1 MPIRLSPFEMP
12 HNVQVLDEG
21 KTATYTRFVAEPFE
35 IGYARTIGN
44 SLRRVLLSSIEGAAI
59 SSVKI
64 KGVNHEFSTIKGCA
78 EDVTDIILNLKR
90 VLLKTYTRETQKISL
105 KVQGPCTVT
114 AEAFAQANNVI
125 VLNPKQ
131 EICTLD
137 VDGALEME
145 CEVRT
150 GRGFCLADGNKKPDQ
165 EIGRI
170 AIDSIFSPV
179 TRVNFLVENTRVGQR
194 TDYEKLVLDIWT
206 DGRISPEDALKTA
219 GAVLRRHIDVFVDY
233 DGVQTLEFV
242 ATDRQAADE
251 RERLR
256 KLVNM
261 SVNEVEL
268 SVRAANCLNNANIS
282 TVGELISKTEADMLK
297 YRNFGKKSLTEIK
310 AKLVTMG
317 LSLGYKFDPDLMEK
331 KKDDK
336 KKDAKG
342 KDAKGKDAKDKD
354 SKEKDAKEPV
364 AENAAAE
371 NAATEAKEPEAK
383 EPEAAKEPEVQDA
396 QDTTKK

>member
-64 KGVNHEFSTIKGCA
+64 KGVNHEFSTIKGCT

-90 VLLKTYTRETQKISL
+90 VLLKTYTRDPMKIVL
-105 KVQGPCTVT
+105 KATGPCTVT
-114 AEAFAQANNVI
+114 AGDFAQDNNVQ

-137 VDGALEME
+137 VDGTLEME

-150 GRGFCLADGNKKPDQ
+150 GRGFCLADGNKRPDQ

-206 DGRISPEDALKTA
+206 DGRTTPDDALKIA
-219 GAVLRRHIDVFVDY
+219 AAVLRRHLDVFVDY
-233 DGVQTLEFV
+233 SNEESLEFDD
-242 ATDRQAADE
+242 TEKKDADE

-256 KLVNM
+256 RLLNM
-261 SVNEVEL
+261 SVNEIEL
-268 SVRAANCLNNANIS
+268 SVRAANCLNNANIA
-282 TVGELISKTEADMLK
+282 TVGELALKTEADMLK
-297 YRNFGKKSLTEIK
+297 YRNFGKKSLNEIK
-310 AKLVTMG
+310 DKLKELG
-317 LSLGYKFDPDLMEK
+317 LCLGYKFDADLLESK
-331 KKDDK
+331 K
-336 KKDAKG
+336 
-342 KDAKGKDAKDKD
+342 
-354 SKEKDAKEPV
+354 
-364 AENAAAE
+364 
-371 NAATEAKEPEAK
+371 
-383 EPEAAKEPEVQDA
+383 
-396 QDTTKK
+396 

>member
-1 MPIRLSPFEMP
+1 MPIRLNRFEMP
-12 HNVQVLDEG
+12 KGVQKDESTA
-21 KTATYTRFVAEPFE
+21 TATYAHFVAEPFE

-64 KGVNHEFSTIKGCA
+64 RGVSHEFSTIKGCT

-90 VLLKTYTRETQKISL
+90 VLLKTYTRDTQTITL
-105 KVQGPCTVT
+105 KAQGPCTVT
-114 AEAFAQANNVI
+114 AGDFAAANNI
-125 VLNPKQ
+125 QVLNPRQ

-137 VDGALEME
+137 VDGSIDME

-150 GRGFCLADGNKKPDQ
+150 GRGFCLAEGNKRPEQ

-194 TDYEKLVLDIWT
+194 TDYEKLVIDIWT
-206 DGRISPEDALKTA
+206 DGRIDPEEALRTA
-219 GAVLRRHIDVFVDY
+219 AAVLRRHVDVFVDY
-233 DGVQTLEFV
+233 GGVEDSTLEFEDDDKRDV
-242 ATDRQAADE
+242 DE

-256 KLVNM
+256 KLLNM
-261 SVNEVEL
+261 SVNEIEL

-282 TVGELISKTEADMLK
+282 TVGELASKTEADMLK

-310 AKLVTMG
+310 AKLIQLG
-317 LSLGYKFDPDLMEK
+317 LSLGYKFDPDLLESK
-331 KKDDK
+331 K
-336 KKDAKG
+336 
-342 KDAKGKDAKDKD
+342 
-354 SKEKDAKEPV
+354 
-364 AENAAAE
+364 
-371 NAATEAKEPEAK
+371 
-383 EPEAAKEPEVQDA
+383 
-396 QDTTKK
+396 

>member
-1 MPIRLSPFEMP
+1 MPIRLSRFEMP

-64 KGVNHEFSTIKGCA
+64 KGVSHEFSTIKGCA

-90 VLLKTYTRETQKISL
+90 VLVKTFSRDPQVITLKAK
-105 KVQGPCTVT
+105 GPCVVT
-114 AEAFAQANNVI
+114 AGDFAKDNNI
-125 VLNPKQ
+125 EVLNPKQ
-131 EICTLD
+131 VICTLD
-137 VDGALEME
+137 VDGSLDME
-145 CEVRT
+145 CDVRT

-165 EIGRI
+165 EIGKI

-194 TDYEKLVLDIWT
+194 TDYEKLVLDVWT
-206 DGRISPEDALKTA
+206 DGRIEPEEALKTA
-219 GAVLRRHIDVFVDY
+219 GAVLRRHLDVFVDY
-233 DGVQTLEFV
+233 AGEETLEFEE
-242 ATDRQAADE
+242 TDEKKNADE
-251 RERLR
+251 RERLK
-256 KLVNM
+256 KLLNM

-282 TVGELISKTEADMLK
+282 TVGELVSKTEADMLK

-310 AKLVTMG
+310 EKLVSMG
-317 LSLGYKFDPDLMEK
+317 LSLGHKFDADLLEP
-331 KKDDK
+331 
-336 KKDAKG
+336 
-342 KDAKGKDAKDKD
+342 KDKD
-354 SKEKDAKEPV
+354 KDKEKK
-364 AENAAAE
+364 
-371 NAATEAKEPEAK
+371 
-383 EPEAAKEPEVQDA
+383 
-396 QDTTKK
+396 

>member
-1 MPIRLSPFEMP
+1 MPIRLSRFEMP
-12 HNVQVLDEG
+12 HNVQIDEST
-21 KTATYTRFVAEPFE
+21 KTPTYTRFTAEPFE

-64 KGVNHEFSTIKGCA
+64 RGVNHEFSTITGCT

-90 VLLKTYTRETQKISL
+90 VLVKTGSRESQVVTLKAK
-105 KVQGPCTVT
+105 GPCTVY
-114 AEAFAQANNVI
+114 AEDFAKENNVT

-145 CEVRT
+145 CEVKT
-150 GRGFCLADGNKKPDQ
+150 GRGFCLAEGNKKPDQ

-194 TDYEKLVLDIWT
+194 TDYEKLVLDVWT
-206 DGRISPEDALKTA
+206 DGRIEPAEALKTA
-219 GAVLRRHIDVFVDY
+219 GAVLRKHLDVFVDY
-233 DGVQTLEFV
+233 AGEETLEFEDNKSND
-242 ATDRQAADE
+242 ANE
-251 RERLR
+251 RE
-256 KLVNM
+256 KLKKLLNM
-261 SVNEVEL
+261 SVNEIEL

-282 TVGELISKTEADMLK
+282 TVGELASKTEADMLK

-310 AKLVTMG
+310 AKLVQLG
-317 LSLGYKFDPDLMEK
+317 LSLGYKFDADLL
-331 KKDDK
+331 
-336 KKDAKG
+336 
-342 KDAKGKDAKDKD
+342 D
-354 SKEKDAKEPV
+354 SKK
-364 AENAAAE
+364 
-371 NAATEAKEPEAK
+371 
-383 EPEAAKEPEVQDA
+383 
-396 QDTTKK
+396 